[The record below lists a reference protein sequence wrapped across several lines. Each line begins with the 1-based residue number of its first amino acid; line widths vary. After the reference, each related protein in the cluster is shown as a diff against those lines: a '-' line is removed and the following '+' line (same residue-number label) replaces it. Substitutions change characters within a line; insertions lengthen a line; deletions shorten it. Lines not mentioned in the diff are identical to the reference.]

1 MGNVQVEERFS
12 LKLDDSPCK
21 LSIPNGHSCSNL
33 SQAGH
38 VGCRAE
44 RVKTARTQVL
54 MPVLQTNLYGLRQPL
69 NLTY

>member
-1 MGNVQVEERFS
+1 MGNVQAGERFS
-12 LKLDDSPCK
+12 LKLHGSPCK
-21 LSIPNGHSCSNL
+21 LSIPDGHSRSNL

-38 VGCRAE
+38 VGCSAE

-54 MPVLQTNLYGLRQPL
+54 TPVLQTNPYGLRQPL